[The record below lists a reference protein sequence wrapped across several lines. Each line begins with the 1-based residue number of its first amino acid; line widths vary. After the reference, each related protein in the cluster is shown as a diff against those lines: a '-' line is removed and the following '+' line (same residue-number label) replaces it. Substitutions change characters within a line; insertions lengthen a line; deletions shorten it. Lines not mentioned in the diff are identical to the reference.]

1 MSTETSITTAHA
13 KGTGSPTR
21 IRDRLMP
28 AEAATTMQTLGTH
41 IRYAHAKRAG

>member
-1 MSTETSITTAHA
+1 
-13 KGTGSPTR
+13 
-21 IRDRLMP
+21 MP